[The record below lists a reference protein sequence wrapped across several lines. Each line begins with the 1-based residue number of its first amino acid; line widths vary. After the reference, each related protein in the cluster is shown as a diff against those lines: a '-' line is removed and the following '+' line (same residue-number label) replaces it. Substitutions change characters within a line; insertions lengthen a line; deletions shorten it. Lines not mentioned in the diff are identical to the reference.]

1 LVGKAEIWEAHRA
14 PGELVVL
21 VAIAAVPVLV
31 AIAAVP
37 GLVTI
42 AVAAV

>member
-1 LVGKAEIWEAHRA
+1 LVGKAEIWEARRA

>member
-1 LVGKAEIWEAHRA
+1 LVGKAEIWEVHRA